1 MINMLYKVEND
12 TLVRDSTTSA
22 VLETDNSKLLQYR
35 MLRRQKK
42 EKEQT
47 VEELVD
53 RINKLETLIETLME
67 RMNNGDINT

>member
-1 MINMLYKVEND
+1 MLYKVEND